1 MSVNYFQINIVHKEL
16 HMMVYPSSQRAVS
29 VEAAGVVEVVDARK
43 EGCLS

>member
-1 MSVNYFQINIVHKEL
+1 MKYLN
-16 HMMVYPSSQRAVS
+16 SQKAVS